1 MHPYGLRVIFFYLQ
15 YLSTLNFRVLHR
27 THRRCSSFPETQYNV
42 CRNGRSRNSQF
53 RLLKQCSEGSQQKAE
68 TNAHVK
74 CLVSTDNGSE
84 MVLEGENVVVVQNN
98 DFIEDRTL
106 SEDNSSLVK
115 SPNVCVPKRKEIRT
129 SHEGNVDVTT
139 AKLPVTYDLRPW
151 SSLPELRDPNSASE
165 TRSRN
170 VTTGVPRFHRTSSS
184 VPGRSSQ
191 LRQLRSGSLTLASS
205 PAVFVL
211 NSDQIP
217 HSKHCSPESLKGK
230 DSGGLT
236 TEQCSELSPS
246 ILRVD
251 YSFEV
256 HLDTPPG
263 MTEQQASVIQKFNKD
278 WRHTPLINSSKSA
291 IKGSSKLKEDA
302 GTKTNQKWSTSN
314 FTNVETSSDSSDT
327 LNLETNKSSD
337 ESQPSVMMAGP
348 GLDRPCVRP
357 SDLKLSV
364 RSWDETDGCYTATQD
379 LSSAVIGKK
388 KQDEKPTKRRTI
400 IIGSAPEHIGQWLSD
415 DTVGLRSD
423 HWKLQKKSFIESG
436 GGSVLPMAI
445 GFFPRPIEGQSLMS
459 FLSSGQFSR
468 PSAEL
473 DRENA
478 HFSISEAMI
487 AAIEQVSVNAFY
499 IRNLFLHFFNV
510 HNSFCSSRILQPCF
524 MSMSVALGVCSYVVC
539 LSPQLTLYL
548 QFKK

>member
-1 MHPYGLRVIFFYLQ
+1 M
-15 YLSTLNFRVLHR
+15 LHR

-42 CRNGRSRNSQF
+42 YRNGRSRNSQL
-53 RLLKQCSEGSQQKAE
+53 RLLKQCSEGSQQKAD
-68 TNAHVK
+68 TNAHAK
-74 CLVSTDNGSE
+74 CLVSADNGSE
-84 MVLEGENVVVVQNN
+84 RVLEGENVVVVQNN
-98 DFIEDRTL
+98 DFVEDRTL

-115 SPNVCVPKRKEIRT
+115 SPNVGVSKRKEIRT
-129 SHEGNVDVTT
+129 SQEGNVDVII
-139 AKLPVTYDLRPW
+139 AKLPVTCDLRAW
-151 SSLPELRDPNSASE
+151 SSLPDLRDSSSASE

-170 VTTGVPRFHRTSSS
+170 VTTGVPRLHRTSSS
-184 VPGRSSQ
+184 VPERSSQ
-191 LRQLRSGSLTLASS
+191 LRQLRTGSLMLASS
-205 PAVFVL
+205 PSVFVL
-211 NSDQIP
+211 NSDQIS

-230 DSGGLT
+230 DFGGLT

-246 ILRVD
+246 VLRVD
-251 YSFEV
+251 YSLEV
-256 HLDTPPG
+256 HSDTPTG
-263 MTEQQASVIQKFNKD
+263 MTEQRASVTQKFNKD
-278 WRHTPLINSSKSA
+278 WRHTPLRNLSKSA

-302 GTKTNQKWSTSN
+302 GTKTNQKWCTSN
-314 FTNVETSSDSSDT
+314 FTSAETGSDSSDT

-337 ESQPSVMMAGP
+337 ESQPSVMIAGP

-364 RSWDETDGCYTATQD
+364 CSWDETDGCYTETQG
-379 LSSAVIGKK
+379 LSSAVIGQKM
-388 KQDEKPTKRRTI
+388 QDEKPTKRKTI
-400 IIGSAPEHIGQWLSD
+400 IIGSAPEHTGQWLSD
-415 DTVGLRSD
+415 DTVGLRSG

-487 AAIEQVSVNAFY
+487 AAIEQVGVNALY
-499 IRNLFLHFFNV
+499 IWNLFLHFFNF

-524 MSMSVALGVCSYVVC
+524 VSMSIVLGVCSCVVPV
-539 LSPQLTLYL
+539 SPQPTLYL
-548 QFKK
+548 QFKWSLCY

>member
-1 MHPYGLRVIFFYLQ
+1 M
-15 YLSTLNFRVLHR
+15 LHR

-74 CLVSTDNGSE
+74 CLVSVDNGSE
-84 MVLEGENVVVVQNN
+84 RVLKGENVVVVQ
-98 DFIEDRTL
+98 DKYFVEDRTL
-106 SEDNSSLVK
+106 IEDNSSLVK
-115 SPNVCVPKRKEIRT
+115 SPNVGVSKREEMRT
-129 SHEGNVDVTT
+129 SQEGNVDVII
-139 AKLPVTYDLRPW
+139 AKLPVTCDLRPW
-151 SSLPELRDPNSASE
+151 SSVPDLRDSNSVSE
-165 TRSRN
+165 TRSKN
-170 VTTGVPRFHRTSSS
+170 VTTGVSRLYRTSSS
-184 VPGRSSQ
+184 VPERSLQ
-191 LRQLRSGSLTLASS
+191 LRQLRTGSLTFASS
-205 PAVFVL
+205 PAMFVL
-211 NSDQIP
+211 NSGHIS

-230 DSGGLT
+230 GFGGLT
-236 TEQCSELSPS
+236 TEQFSELSPS
-246 ILRVD
+246 VLRVD
-251 YSFEV
+251 YSLEV
-256 HLDTPPG
+256 HSDTPPG
-263 MTEQQASVIQKFNKD
+263 MTEQRASVIQKFNKD
-278 WRHTPLINSSKSA
+278 WRHTPLRNLSKST
-291 IKGSSKLKEDA
+291 IKGSPKLKEDA

-314 FTNVETSSDSSDT
+314 FTSAETSSDSSDT

-348 GLDRPCVRP
+348 GLDRPRVRP

-364 RSWDETDGCYTATQD
+364 CSWDETDGSYTETQG

-388 KQDEKPTKRRTI
+388 KQDEKPTKRKTI
-400 IIGSAPEHIGQWLSD
+400 LIGSAPEHTGQWLSD
-415 DTVGLRSD
+415 DTVGLRSG

-487 AAIEQVSVNAFY
+487 AAIEQVGVNALY
-499 IRNLFLHFFNV
+499 IWNLFLHFFNF
-510 HNSFCSSRILQPCF
+510 HNSF
-524 MSMSVALGVCSYVVC
+524 
-539 LSPQLTLYL
+539 
-548 QFKK
+548 

>member
-1 MHPYGLRVIFFYLQ
+1 
-15 YLSTLNFRVLHR
+15 VLHR

-42 CRNGRSRNSQF
+42 CRNGRSRNGQF

-68 TNAHVK
+68 TNARVK
-74 CLVSTDNGSE
+74 CLVSADNGSE
-84 MVLEGENVVVVQNN
+84 RVLEGENVVVVQNN
-98 DFIEDRTL
+98 DFVEDRTL

-115 SPNVCVPKRKEIRT
+115 SPNVGVPKRKEMRT
-129 SHEGNVDVTT
+129 SQEGNVDVTM
-139 AKLPVTYDLRPW
+139 AELPVTCDLRPW
-151 SSLPELRDPNSASE
+151 SSLPDLRDSNSASE

-170 VTTGVPRFHRTSSS
+170 MTTGVPRLHRTSSS

-191 LRQLRSGSLTLASS
+191 LRQLRTGSLTLASS
-205 PAVFVL
+205 PAMFVL
-211 NSDQIP
+211 NSDQIS
-217 HSKHCSPESLKGK
+217 HSRRLPESLKVK
-230 DSGGLT
+230 DFGGLT
-236 TEQCSELSPS
+236 TEQCPELSPS
-246 ILRVD
+246 VLRVD

-256 HLDTPPG
+256 HSDTPPG
-263 MTEQQASVIQKFNKD
+263 MTEQRASVIQKFNKD
-278 WRHTPLINSSKSA
+278 WRHTPLRNLSKSA
-291 IKGSSKLKEDA
+291 IKGSSKLEEVA
-302 GTKTNQKWSTSN
+302 GTKTNQKWSASN
-314 FTNVETSSDSSDT
+314 FTNAEASSDSSDT

-364 RSWDETDGCYTATQD
+364 CSWDETDGCYTETRD

-388 KQDEKPTKRRTI
+388 KQDEKPTKRKTI
-400 IIGSAPEHIGQWLSD
+400 IIGSAPEHTGQWLSD
-415 DTVGLRSD
+415 DTVGLRSG

-445 GFFPRPIEGQSLMS
+445 GFFPRPTEGQSLMS

-487 AAIEQVSVNAFY
+487 AAIEQVSVNALY
-499 IRNLFLHFFNV
+499 IWTLFLHFFNF
-510 HNSFCSSRILQPCF
+510 HNSFHSSWILQPCF
-524 MSMSVALGVCSYVVC
+524 MSMSVALGMCSYVVPV
-539 LSPQLTLYL
+539 SPQLILYL
-548 QFKK
+548 QFKQ

>member
-1 MHPYGLRVIFFYLQ
+1 M
-15 YLSTLNFRVLHR
+15 LHR

-42 CRNGRSRNSQF
+42 CRNGRSKNSHF

-68 TNAHVK
+68 TNACEK

-84 MVLEGENVVVVQNN
+84 RVLEGENVVAVQNS
-98 DFIEDRTL
+98 DFVEERTL
-106 SEDNSSLVK
+106 CEDNSCLVK
-115 SPNVCVPKRKEIRT
+115 SPNVGVSKRKEMRT
-129 SHEGNVDVTT
+129 SQEGNVDVMI
-139 AKLPVTYDLRPW
+139 AKLQVPCDLRPW
-151 SSLPELRDPNSASE
+151 SSLPNLIDSNSASE
-165 TRSRN
+165 TQARN
-170 VTTGVPRFHRTSSS
+170 VTTGVPRLHRTSSS
-184 VPGRSSQ
+184 VPERSSQ
-191 LRQLRSGSLTLASS
+191 LRQLRTGSLTLASF

-211 NSDQIP
+211 NSDQIS
-217 HSKHCSPESLKGK
+217 HSKPCSPESLKGK
-230 DSGGLT
+230 DFGGLT

-246 ILRVD
+246 ILHVD
-251 YSFEV
+251 YSLEV
-256 HLDTPPG
+256 HSYTPPG
-263 MTEQQASVIQKFNKD
+263 MTEQQASVIQTCNKD
-278 WRHTPLINSSKSA
+278 WRHTPLRSLPKSA

-302 GTKTNQKWSTSN
+302 GAKTNQKWSTSN
-314 FTNVETSSDSSDT
+314 FTNAETSSDSSDT

-348 GLDRPCVRP
+348 GLERPCVRP

-364 RSWDETDGCYTATQD
+364 CSWDETDGYYTETQG
-379 LSSAVIGKK
+379 LSSAVIGKT
-388 KQDEKPTKRRTI
+388 KQIEKPTERKTI
-400 IIGSAPEHIGQWLSD
+400 IVGSAPEYTGQWLSD
-415 DTVGLRSD
+415 DTVGLRSG

-487 AAIEQVSVNAFY
+487 AAIEQVSVNILY
-499 IRNLFLHFFNV
+499 IWNLLLHFFNF
-510 HNSFCSSRILQPCF
+510 HYSFCSSRILQPCF
-524 MSMSVALGVCSYVVC
+524 MSMNIAFGMCSYVVPV
-539 LSPQLTLYL
+539 SPS
-548 QFKK
+548 